1 MKRQRGRSR
10 RSGSGQ
16 GFNPNRHYE
25 SSGPDVKIRGTAQQ
39 VFEKYTQYARDAQTA
54 GDRVNSEAFFQHAEH
69 YARIMASAPQ
79 KQKPSRDE
87 GRDSPPD
94 RRDHRSESMSR
105 SDNRRPPRESV
116 NGDARRR
123 PQRTDPMF
131 SQNEFPSDPMRGP
144 EPSRDNRGRRPS
156 RPRPQFPRN
165 ESPD

>member
-10 RSGSGQ
+10 RSGGGQ

-54 GDRVNSEAFFQHAEH
+54 GDRVSSEAFLQHAEH
-69 YARIMASAPQ
+69 YARIMASAPA
-79 KQKPSRDE
+79 KQNPSRDE
-87 GRDSPPD
+87 GRDSPD
-94 RRDHRSESMSR
+94 RRDHRSDSMPR

-116 NGDARRR
+116 NRDSRRR
-123 PQRTDPMF
+123 PERKEPMF
-131 SQNEFPSDPMRGP
+131 SQNEFPSDPMRNADSGR
-144 EPSRDNRGRRPS
+144 ENRGRRPS

-165 ESPD
+165 ENPD